1 MSKVVIF
8 GASSGIGLAAT
19 KRALENGFHVRAF
32 ARTAEKMRLNH
43 DCLEVFTGDA
53 LNRPEVSAALEGMD
67 QAIQCLGIPLGLSM
81 ITKPVSLFSDATRV
95 LVPEM
100 EKAGV
105 KRLVAITGF
114 GAGDSESAISF
125 FQRLPFKLV
134 FGRAYEDKSIQE
146 EIIRSSSLDW
156 TIVRPGVLTNGPATQ
171 SYRVLPNKEDW
182 KNGIVSRADV
192 ADFIVGQIDDTSY
205 LYRTPVIVGPSF

>member
-1 MSKVVIF
+1 
-8 GASSGIGLAAT
+8 
-19 KRALENGFHVRAF
+19 
-32 ARTAEKMRLNH
+32 MRLNH

-171 SYRVLPNKEDW
+171 SYRVLPNQENW